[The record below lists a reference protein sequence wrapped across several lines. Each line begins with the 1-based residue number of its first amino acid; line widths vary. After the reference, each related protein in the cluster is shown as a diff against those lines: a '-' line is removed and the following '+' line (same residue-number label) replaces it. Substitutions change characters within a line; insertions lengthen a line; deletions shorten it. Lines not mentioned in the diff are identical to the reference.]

1 MRIIAGTHKGRRIEP
16 PNKLDVRPTT
26 DKAKEALLNIIGSRY
41 FFAEKNMLDLF
52 SGTGNISFEFASRGV
67 EEVIAVDNNHHC
79 INFIKNTANKFEL
92 NISTI
97 QSDGL
102 KYAENCKE
110 QFNFVFADPPYNYEK
125 YEKLKEVIIS
135 NKLIKKD
142 GLLIIE
148 HNKDTIFNNKNVE
161 VRRYGTVHF
170 SIFSF

>member
-16 PNKLDVRPTT
+16 PNNLDLRPTT

-125 YEKLKEVIIS
+125 YEILKEVIIS

>member
-16 PNKLDVRPTT
+16 PHNLDVRPTT
-26 DKAKEALLNIIGSRY
+26 DKAKEALLNIINSRY
-41 FFAEKNMLDLF
+41 FFIKKNMLDLF
-52 SGTGNISFEFASRGV
+52 SGTGNIGFEFASRGV
-67 EEVIAVDNNHHC
+67 EEVIAVDDNRHC
-79 INFIKNTANKFEL
+79 IDFIKKTANKFEL

-110 QFNFVFADPPYNYEK
+110 QFNFIFADPPYNYKK
-125 YEKLKEVIIS
+125 YEILKEVIIS
-135 NKLIKKD
+135 KKLIKKN

-148 HNKDTIFNNKNVE
+148 HDKDTIFNDRNVE

>member
-16 PNKLDVRPTT
+16 PNNLDLRPTT

-67 EEVIAVDNNHHC
+67 EKVIAVDNNRHC

-110 QFNFVFADPPYNYEK
+110 QFNFIFADPPYNYDNYSEIVSIVR
-125 YEKLKEVIIS
+125 ENNLV
-135 NKLIKKD
+135 KKD
-142 GLLIIE
+142 GCLIIE
-148 HNKDTIFNNKNVE
+148 HDNTTSFTDNNIELKK
-161 VRRYGTVHF
+161 YGAVHF
-170 SIFSF
+170 SLFSF